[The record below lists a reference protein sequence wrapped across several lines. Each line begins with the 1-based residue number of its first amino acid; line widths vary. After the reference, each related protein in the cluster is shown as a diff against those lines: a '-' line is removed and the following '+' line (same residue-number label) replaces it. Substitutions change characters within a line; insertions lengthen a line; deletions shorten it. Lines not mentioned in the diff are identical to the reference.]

1 MGTRQ
6 ITMTRDAGGLLER
19 SSQLELL
26 EDRARAL
33 RADRHGR
40 LVLIAGE
47 AGIGKTAL
55 VRAFCEGQPS
65 LRVLWGGCD
74 ALYTPRPLGPLLDMA
89 DEVGGELEA
98 AVGEGAAPGVVV
110 AELARE
116 LRRGRPAIV
125 VLEDLHWADMAT
137 LDVLRMLVRRIAA
150 LPALVVA
157 TYRDDEIDRRHP
169 LRLALGDL
177 PLSSVDR
184 IALRPLSLDASPTS
198 PVRRCW
204 ITTSC
209 TGAPPATRSS

>member
-6 ITMTRDAGGLLER
+6 ITMTLDAGGLLER

-26 EDRARAL
+26 EDRAHAL

-116 LRRGRPAIV
+116 LRRG
-125 VLEDLHWADMAT
+125 
-137 LDVLRMLVRRIAA
+137 
-150 LPALVVA
+150 
-157 TYRDDEIDRRHP
+157 
-169 LRLALGDL
+169 
-177 PLSSVDR
+177 
-184 IALRPLSLDASPTS
+184 
-198 PVRRCW
+198 
-204 ITTSC
+204 
-209 TGAPPATRSS
+209 